1 MKKVLLMLLL
11 PGLALTSCSTQQKA
25 IKFKKAQE
33 IADKITNYIHYERR
47 GYEVTCKQE
56 RSNSK
61 NSKNNLKINYLVKYS
76 NNGDYYIKEVRKGFE
91 DEEKVDMIS
100 ETYFLYETDLKHISY
115 QIVKNNITKEKT
127 IDVYSYSYGHY
138 SAPYYDETDFYN
150 DYIYPYLDPS
160 SSVATIGYN
169 QTEDM
174 KVKYYSSDDGDLTIK
189 LKVSYKVP
197 TEGAYT
203 GSASLAYN
211 KYHLVK
217 VEQAMKN
224 ESGLKESIKLGV
236 KYKSQDIKLPKDW
249 KERVVD
255 KTTIIYY

>member
-11 PGLALTSCSTQQKA
+11 PGLALISCSSQQTA
-25 IKFKKAQE
+25 IKYKKAQE
-33 IADKITNYIHYERR
+33 IADKISNYIYYERR
-47 GYEVTCKQE
+47 GYEVTCKWE

-61 NSKNNLKINYLVKYS
+61 NSKDNLKINYLVKYS
-76 NNGDYYIKEVRKGFE
+76 NNGDYYIKEVRKGFV

-100 ETYFLYETDLKHISY
+100 ETYFLYEAELNHISY

-160 SSVATIGYN
+160 SSVATIEYN
-169 QTEDM
+169 KTEDT

-189 LKVSYKVP
+189 LKVSFKEP
-197 TEGAYT
+197 TEGTYT

-217 VEQAMKN
+217 VEQAIKY
-224 ESGLKESIKLGV
+224 EGGLKESYKFGI

-255 KTTIIYY
+255 KTTNIYY